1 MKNLLKKI
9 SPFLAALILVAYAVQ
24 SPAKGPRAPAEDS
37 ITDIVIAVN
46 DDTGEFGVLRMLLE
60 NTGLATVLDVGGQ
73 FTVFAPTDAAF
84 TPILGAL
91 GGLTEQQVIN
101 VLLYHVTDGRRW
113 SNSVVNK
120 NNPKSIEMLNL
131 DYITSQNNGFLIDT
145 NLIDFG
151 VGNAKIVDPN
161 INASNGVIHVIN
173 QVLLPSNL
181 LD

>member
-1 MKNLLKKI
+1 MKKLLKKI
-9 SPFLAALILVAYAVQ
+9 IPLFAGCLLIAYTTQ
-24 SPAKGPRAPAEDS
+24 TPAKGPKAPGENS

-46 DDTGEFGVLRMLLE
+46 EDSGEFSILRSLLE
-60 NTGLATVLDVGGQ
+60 DTGLATILDVGGQ

-84 TPILGAL
+84 APILGDL
-91 GGLTEQQVIN
+91 GGLTEEQVIN
-101 VLLYHVTDGRRW
+101 VLLYHVSDGRRW

-131 DYITSQNNGFLIDT
+131 DYITSQNNGSLVDT
-145 NLIDFG
+145 NAINDGL
-151 VGNAKIVDPN
+151 GNAQIIAPD